1 MIIYLLSI
9 TKIFLFAVLAVFIA
23 KLGSVWINKLYNDKT
38 DILSYPDKIVER
50 SKFHYYFLPAALT
63 LVFCR
68 LLWPVDPAIFALQ
81 LAAAFLLLL
90 IICTDIEQQVIF
102 DQMIIGLII
111 FSIFSMLIQG
121 PSITNRLIAAVSGG
135 TLFFLLAVITRG
147 GIGGGDIKLIFSL
160 GLLLGTDK
168 LIVVVIIGLVLGGLA
183 AFIMLITKNKKR
195 KDAFAYGPY
204 FALPAI
210 LIYILC

>member
-1 MIIYLLSI
+1 MTIYLLGI
-9 TKIFLFAVLAVFIA
+9 TRIFLSLILAVFIA
-23 KLGSVWINKLYNDKT
+23 KLGSVWISKLYNEKADV
-38 DILSYPDKIVER
+38 LSYPDKQKER
-50 SKFHYYFLPAALT
+50 SKFHYYFLPAVLALM
-63 LVFCR
+63 FCR
-68 LLWPVDPAIFALQ
+68 LLWPVDPAIFLLQ

-111 FSIFSMLIQG
+111 CSILSMLIQG
-121 PSITNRLIAAVSGG
+121 PPVTNRLLAAFGG
-135 TLFFLLAVITRG
+135 GALFFLLAVITRG

-160 GLLLGTDK
+160 GLLLGTNK
-168 LIVVVIIGLVLGGLA
+168 LIAVVIIGLILGGLA

>member
-1 MIIYLLSI
+1 MTIYFLEI
-9 TKIFLFAVLAVFIA
+9 AKIFLFAVMAVFVA
-23 KLGSVWINKLYNDKT
+23 KLGSVWIDTLYNDKT
-38 DILSYPDKIVER
+38 DILSYPDKVVER
-50 SKFHYYFLPAALT
+50 SKFHFYFLPAALT

-68 LLWPVDPAIFALQ
+68 LLWPVDLTVFILQ
-81 LAAAFLLLL
+81 MAATFFLLL

-102 DQMIIGLII
+102 DQMIIGLIV

-121 PSITNRLIAAVSGG
+121 PSITNRLIAALGG
-135 TLFFLLAVITRG
+135 GVLFFLLAVITRG

-168 LIVVVIIGLVLGGLA
+168 LIVVVIIGLILGGLA

>member
-1 MIIYLLSI
+1 MTIYLLEI
-9 TKIFLFAVLAVFIA
+9 AKIFLFTALAVFIA
-23 KLGSVWINKLYNDKT
+23 KLGSVWINKLYNYKT

-68 LLWPVDPAIFALQ
+68 LLWPVDLAVFILQ
-81 LAAAFLLLL
+81 LAEAFLLLL

-111 FSIFSMLIQG
+111 FSIFSMIIQC
-121 PSITNRLIAAVSGG
+121 PPIINRVIAAVSGG

-160 GLLLGTDK
+160 GLLLGKDK
-168 LIVVVIIGLVLGGLA
+168 LIAVVIIGLILGGLA